1 MQRKEPSRPA
11 PAGLSITVSIASQ
24 TATIHRDG
32 KILVSFPVSTSKFGI
47 GFEPGSFKT
56 PTGRFEIAEKI
67 GDNLPSGSVLRGR
80 VPTGEI
86 YTPEN
91 PGTLSTEEDLILTRI
106 LRLRGLDPANENTW
120 DRYIYFH
127 GTNQEALLGHPASHG
142 CIRLSNADMLELF
155 ALIPVGTPV
164 EILPPQ
170 IAPTHRAEPHCGSIH
185 HLPQYPR

>member
-1 MQRKEPSRPA
+1 MQRKEPSRPT

-67 GDNLPSGSVLRGR
+67 GDDLPPGSILRGR

-86 YTPEN
+86 HTPEN
-91 PGTLSTEEDLILTRI
+91 SDTSPSGEDLILTRI
-106 LRLRGLDPANENTW
+106 LRLRGLDPSNENTW

-127 GTNQEALLGHPASHG
+127 GTNQESLLGHPASHG
-142 CIRLSNADMLELF
+142 CIRLGNSDMIELF
-155 ALIPVGTPV
+155 NLVPVGTPV

-170 IAPTHRAEPHCGSIH
+170 PLTK
-185 HLPQYPR
+185 